1 MTSKRERLSDHWQ
14 CFEGVVPT
22 VMATASRD
30 GTPNISYLS
39 HVFYLDEGHV
49 ALSNQF
55 MSKTVANVMENP
67 RLQAMVVNAVTGR
80 QIILD
85 LMFDHAET
93 SGALFDTF
101 AARISAVAAHR
112 GMDKIM
118 KLKSADI
125 YRVLDFQV
133 QEVED
138 ELHASA
144 PEPRTHLL
152 GEAAKISLE
161 LAKLHDLDQAIEMVL
176 DRLVSVLR
184 FNHCMV
190 FLADPN
196 QRVLTTI
203 ASRGYDRQGAG
214 AEIVWDQGVIG
225 MAASKATNMRFSAIS
240 RHFLYADSVKAVE
253 YLSPDMTRVVPMP
266 GLENPQSVM
275 AIPMIASGEVRG
287 VIFAESEDRIAFSPF
302 DEQAVE
308 LIAVQLGSI
317 IALAETSRELE
328 AVLAKPVSSAKQ
340 SHVSG
345 KDILVHCYA
354 YDDSLF
360 IDNEYVIKGVPGRIL
375 WRMLQVHAAEG
386 RKEFTN
392 RELRLDPAL
401 KLPDY
406 KDNLE
411 ARLLLLRRRLE
422 EKQFPVRMLP
432 TGRGRINLHVEGRPV
447 LSQESSS

>member
-1 MTSKRERLSDHWQ
+1 MTGKREFLSDHWQ

-39 HVFYLDEGHV
+39 HVFYLDEDHV

-55 MSKTVANVMENP
+55 MSKTIANVMENP

-93 SGALFDTF
+93 SGSLFDTF
-101 AARISAVAAHR
+101 SARITAVAAHR

-118 KLKSADI
+118 KLRSADI
-125 YRVLDFQV
+125 YRVLDFHV
-133 QEVED
+133 QQVED

-152 GEAAKISLE
+152 GEAAKSSME
-161 LAKLHDLDQAIEMVL
+161 LAKQQDLDQAIELVL
-176 DRLVSVLR
+176 DRLVSVFR
-184 FNHCMV
+184 FSHCMV
-190 FLADPN
+190 FLADAS

-214 AEIVWDQGVIG
+214 AEIAWGQGVIG
-225 MAASKATNMRFSAIS
+225 MAASQATNMRFSAIS

-253 YLSPDMTRVVPMP
+253 YLSADMTRVVPMP

-302 DEQAVE
+302 DERATE
-308 LIAVQLGSI
+308 LVAAQLGGI
-317 IALAETSRELE
+317 IALAETTRELD
-328 AVLAKPVSSAKQ
+328 AALAKPAVVKPPVQ
-340 SHVSG
+340 SSG
-345 KDILVHCYA
+345 KDIIVHCYV

-360 IDNEYVIKGVPGRIL
+360 INNEYVIKGVPGRIL
-375 WRMLQVHAAEG
+375 WRILQIHAAEG
-386 RKEFTN
+386 RTEFTN

-422 EKQFPVRMLP
+422 ERQFPVRILAA
-432 TGRGRINLHVEGRPV
+432 GRGRINLHVEGRPV